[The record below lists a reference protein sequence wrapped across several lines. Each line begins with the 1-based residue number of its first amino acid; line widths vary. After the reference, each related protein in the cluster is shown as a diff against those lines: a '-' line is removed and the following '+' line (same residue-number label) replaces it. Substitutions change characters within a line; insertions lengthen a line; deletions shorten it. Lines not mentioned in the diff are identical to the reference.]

1 MDKYQLRK
9 EIAQLIDSI
18 KEHSD
23 NIGNRK
29 RIPQLEL
36 ELILSKIKKLYEK
49 SIVFNYINQHQ
60 IEEWEEHEEPIIPAA
75 IEEIKEVVNNKPI
88 IDETMVGETK
98 VPEELL
104 INIPIEEAVETKE
117 ELKKEK
123 EEQKNELASQ
133 EKLAIE
139 VNTKISE
146 SGRLSLNDKLS
157 KQVSDISLLS
167 KLRKKPIDDI
177 VKAIGINERY
187 LFTKELFKGNSE
199 AFMQHVKAINSLN
212 TYEEAQLYLEKEI
225 IHHFSWDANNPAVSE
240 FLDLVQR
247 RFIK

>member
-23 NIGNRK
+23 NIGTRK

-49 SIVFNYINQHQ
+49 SIVFNYVNQHHLD
-60 IEEWEEHEEPIIPAA
+60 EWEEQEVPVIPAA
-75 IEEIKEVVNNKPI
+75 LEEIPIELKAVETPVIEE
-88 IDETMVGETK
+88 TK
-98 VPEELL
+98 APEELL
-104 INIPIEEAVETKE
+104 INVQLEEKTEIIEDVKIEGNIIEVSA
-117 ELKKEK
+117 
-123 EEQKNELASQ
+123 Q
-133 EKLAIE
+133 EKIAIE
-139 VNTKISE
+139 VNAKISE
-146 SGRLSLNDKLS
+146 AGNVSLNDKLS
-157 KQVSDISLLS
+157 KQVADVSLLS
-167 KLRKKPIDDI
+167 KLRKKPVEDL
-177 VKAIGINERY
+177 VKSIGINERY

-199 AFMQHVKAINSLN
+199 AFMQHIKAVNTVNS
-212 TYEEAQLYLEKEI
+212 YEEAQQYLEKEVI
-225 IHHFSWDANNPAVSE
+225 SNFNWDANNPAVNE

>member
-49 SIVFNYINQHQ
+49 SIVFNYLN
-60 IEEWEEHEEPIIPAA
+60 EHHIDEIQEPIIPAA
-75 IEEIKEVVNNKPI
+75 LKEISDIELENNEKAIISTVSEEKIK
-88 IDETMVGETK
+88 T
-98 VPEELL
+98 EELL
-104 INIPIEEAVETKE
+104 INLKADEKNNTIEKNTNE
-117 ELKKEK
+117 EK
-123 EEQKNELASQ
+123 QIRIADQ
-133 EKLAIE
+133 EKLAVDI
-139 VNTKISE
+139 NAKISE
-146 SGRLSLNDKLS
+146 IGNLSLNEKLS
-157 KQVSDISLLS
+157 KQVAAVSLLS
-167 KLRKKPIDDI
+167 KLRKKPVEDL
-177 VKAIGINERY
+177 VKSIGINERY
-187 LFTKELFKGNSE
+187 LFTKELFKGNSD
-199 AFMQHVKAINSLN
+199 AFMQHVRALNSVN
-212 TYEEAQLYLEKEI
+212 SYEDAQRYLEKEVI
-225 IHHFSWDANNPAVSE
+225 PNFNWDANNPAVNE

>member
-1 MDKYQLRK
+1 MNKYQLRK
-9 EIAQLIDSI
+9 EIAQLIDNI

-23 NIGNRK
+23 NIGTCK

-60 IEEWEEHEEPIIPAA
+60 IEEWEEHEEPLIPEALKETVDKEHNSSNNLMS
-75 IEEIKEVVNNKPI
+75 EEELKA
-88 IDETMVGETK
+88 
-98 VPEELL
+98 PEELL
-104 INIPIEEAVETKE
+104 INIPVDETVETKE
-117 ELKKEK
+117 EI
-123 EEQKNELASQ
+123 KNEAKNIELASQ
-133 EKLAIE
+133 EKLAVE
-139 VNTKISE
+139 VNTKLSE
-146 SGRLSLNDKLS
+146 SGKLSLNDKLS
-157 KQVSDISLLS
+157 KHVSDVSLLN

-199 AFMQHVKAINSLN
+199 AFMQHIKAINSLN

-225 IHHFSWDANNPAVSE
+225 IPHFSWDANNPAVSE

>member
-23 NIGNRK
+23 NIGTRK

-49 SIVFNYINQHQ
+49 SIVFNYVNQYHLD
-60 IEEWEEHEEPIIPAA
+60 EWEEQEVPVIPAA
-75 IEEIKEVVNNKPI
+75 LEEVLDNDEIEEISVQDEVV
-88 IDETMVGETK
+88 EETK
-98 VPEELL
+98 APEELL
-104 INIPIEEAVETKE
+104 INIQVEEKTEIVEEIKQ
-117 ELKKEK
+117 
-123 EEQKNELASQ
+123 EEQTIEISTQ
-133 EKLAIE
+133 EKVAIE

-146 SGRLSLNDKLS
+146 ALNLSLNEKLS
-157 KQVSDISLLS
+157 KQVADVSLLS
-167 KLRKKPIDDI
+167 KLRKKPVEDL
-177 VKAIGINERY
+177 VKSIGINERY

-199 AFMQHVKAINSLN
+199 AFMQHVRAVNAVNS
-212 TYEEAQLYLEKEI
+212 YEEAQQYLEKEVI
-225 IHHFSWDANNPAVSE
+225 PNFNWDANNPAVNE

>member
-23 NIGNRK
+23 NIGTRK

-49 SIVFNYINQHQ
+49 SIVFNYVNQHHLD
-60 IEEWEEHEEPIIPAA
+60 EWEEHEEPIIPAA
-75 IEEIKEVVNNKPI
+75 VDELAEFVQASPVIEETVV
-88 IDETMVGETK
+88 EETK
-98 VPEELL
+98 APEELL
-104 INIPIEEAVETKE
+104 INIQLEETVDLKEEIKIKEKPIEIS
-117 ELKKEK
+117 
-123 EEQKNELASQ
+123 SQ
-133 EKLAIE
+133 EKVAIE

-146 SGRLSLNDKLS
+146 AGNVSLNDKLS
-157 KQVSDISLLS
+157 KQVADVSLLS
-167 KLRKKPIDDI
+167 KLRKKPVEDL
-177 VKAIGINERY
+177 VKSIGINERY

-199 AFMQHVKAINSLN
+199 AFMQHVRAVNAVNS
-212 TYEEAQLYLEKEI
+212 YEEAQQYLEKEVI
-225 IHHFSWDANNPAVSE
+225 PNFNWDANNPALNE